1 MKLQKIIMH
10 LDMDYF
16 FAQVEERENPEF
28 KGKAVVVG
36 ANPRGGKG
44 RGVVSTSN
52 YKAREYGIKSGM
64 PISRA
69 YKLNPDAIFLPV
81 NMNLYKKTAL
91 SIFKILE
98 KEGPKIEKISL
109 DEAYIDL
116 TERCRSFKEA
126 RIIGERLRSEIFK
139 KEKLTSTVGIAENK
153 MLAKI
158 ACESVKPN
166 GIKVLLP
173 KDSLIFISDLD
184 VQKIP
189 GIGPKT
195 KKKIED
201 YLVKRNPT
209 IKDASK
215 IKKKELVFLFGK
227 RGEDFFKKFKGVDDS
242 DVLPKRK
249 IKSVGREHTF
259 QEDTRDP
266 EKITKIFRN
275 LVSAV
280 ATETEKKNL
289 LIKGVVVIFRFEDF
303 KKHTKQVTFKKGSY
317 QEDFI
322 YKKSV
327 PLLLRFLM
335 ENNKKIRLIGFRV
348 IVE

>member
-1 MKLQKIIMH
+1 MKKRKIIMH
-10 LDMDYF
+10 IDMDYF

-36 ANPRGGKG
+36 ADPKNGKG

-52 YKAREYGIKSGM
+52 YKAREYEIRSGM

-69 YKLNPDAIFLPV
+69 YKLNPKAIFLPV

-116 TERCRSFKEA
+116 TERCKSLREA
-126 RIIGERLRSEIFK
+126 KKIGEKVKSEILK
-139 KEKLTSTVGIAENK
+139 KEKLTATVGIAENK

-158 ACESVKPN
+158 ACESAKPN
-166 GIKVLLP
+166 GIKVILP
-173 KDSLIFISDLD
+173 KNSLSFISNLD
-184 VQKIP
+184 IQKIP
-189 GIGPKT
+189 GIGPKS
-195 KKKIED
+195 KKKIEEH
-201 YLVKRNPT
+201 LNKRNPK

-215 IKKKELVFLFGK
+215 IKKEELVNLFGK
-227 RGEDFFKKFKGVDDS
+227 RGKDFFKRFKGVDDS
-242 DVLPKRK
+242 AVLPKRK

-259 QEDTRDP
+259 QKDTRDP

-275 LVSAV
+275 LVSVVTA
-280 ATETEKKNL
+280 ETQKKNL
-289 LIKGVVVIFRFEDF
+289 MIKGVVVIFRFEDF
-303 KKHTKQVTFKKGSY
+303 KKHTKQVTFKKGNY
-317 QEDFI
+317 CKEFI

-327 PLLLRFLM
+327 PLLLRFLV

-348 IVE
+348 IIE

>member
-28 KGKAVVVG
+28 KGKSVVVG
-36 ANPRGGKG
+36 ANPRNGKG

-52 YKAREYGIKSGM
+52 YKAREYGIRSGM

-69 YKLNPDAIFLPV
+69 YKLNPGAIFLPV
-81 NMNLYKKTAL
+81 NMRLYEKTAE
-91 SIFKILE
+91 SISQILGE
-98 KEGPKIEKISL
+98 EGPKIEKISL

-116 TERCRSFKEA
+116 TGKYKTFKEA
-126 RIIGERLRSEIFK
+126 KKIGEKLK
-139 KEKLTSTVGIAENK
+139 KEILKKEGLTSTVGIAENK

-158 ACESVKPN
+158 ACESAKPN
-166 GIKVLLP
+166 GIKVVLP
-173 KDSLIFISDLD
+173 KNSLNFISDLD

-195 KKKIED
+195 KEKIGK
-201 YLVKRNPT
+201 YLSKENPK

-215 IKKKELVFLFGK
+215 IKKKELVLLLGK
-227 RGEDFFKKFKGVDDS
+227 RGEDFFKKFQGVDDAR
-242 DVLPKRK
+242 VLSKRK

-259 QEDTRDP
+259 QKDTRDP

-275 LVSAV
+275 LVNTV
-280 ATETEKKNL
+280 TDKVQRKNL
-289 LIKGVVVIFRFEDF
+289 IVKGVVVIFRFEDF
-303 KKHTKQVTFKKGSY
+303 KKHTKQIAFPGGIYDKK
-317 QEDFI
+317 FV

-335 ENNKKIRLIGFRV
+335 ENNKKIRLIGFRT
-348 IVE
+348 ILK